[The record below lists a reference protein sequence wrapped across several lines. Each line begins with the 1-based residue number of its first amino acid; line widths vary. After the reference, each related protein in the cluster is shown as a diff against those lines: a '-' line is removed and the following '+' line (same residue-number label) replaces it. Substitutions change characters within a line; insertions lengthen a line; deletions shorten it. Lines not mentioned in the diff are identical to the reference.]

1 MEKISFR
8 TKARVVDLLGREQIA
23 DASSAITELLKN
35 AVDAQA
41 NEVTAHYYTKA
52 KILEF
57 SDDGL
62 GMRASDLKDKWLVL
76 ATDSRHNKPDS
87 DYLKYATP
95 EQKKNLEQH
104 LPFGEK
110 GIGRLAVAS
119 LGSAVLVWT
128 RWGKGKDLK
137 RTMALVF
144 WDLFRF
150 PNFTLD
156 EIEIPF
162 YELGFGDDPKKA
174 VLFLINFIE
183 DWLDKNRKLIN
194 QKSVSYRYI
203 TEIENLLHSIRDS
216 AIKSLNFP
224 DDSAGTSFYILDT
237 KEEVTEIFRESVKHD
252 RMESHASEGLK
263 TFKGFCNPF
272 RGGEPRI
279 NNKTLIDQKLAY
291 GGAEDFWVPNDFN
304 YSDYEFDLSIDKS
317 GFVKGKVRRFKEI
330 YKYEFKTRDL
340 PDRSDFPGSIE
351 LKLGYVLGLSSETSL
366 THEKHKYFN
375 DKLKQIGGLYVYR
388 DDIRVMPYGRDDQD
402 FLEFEYRRN
411 LSAGEYV
418 FSHRRM
424 FGFIGITSKENPGLR
439 DKAGR
444 EGFIKDKYYRGF
456 THILKDVF
464 IDLAKTYFAT
474 SAKAEYASS
483 LKSKAKPFDQEAKEE
498 TSRFIR
504 EFNDSKKT
512 LEKLKKTILNDLSD
526 FKDRLSELKT
536 GNIESIN
543 RFMNDLAKFREKYN
557 DQIST
562 LIDEI
567 PNLAHPNG
575 KNHAAWDSYLTD
587 KQLFVAKSD
596 KQMIELSKHL
606 DAALKKYSDKYE
618 YLKKLESRL
627 KNQENRIL
635 SRIEVKKDEI
645 STNLAEI
652 QSNKIKNWFNKHK
665 KDIESII
672 RNQLGDNPPL
682 QVVNGKDDELEKFE
696 RALLDQNKLA
706 KETIEPYWESI
717 LKDIKRMAEARSMES
732 AVGELHRELENL
744 KERESIYIELA
755 QLGLIVEG
763 IDHEYRVLF
772 KRAKDDFRKLN
783 KNFQEEDLSDLETVF
798 YSINEKIE
806 SLSPLYRAGK
816 RKYETVLGD
825 EITRF
830 IGNRFKEE
838 FTSGVIQISKSI
850 SKLNWKN
857 TNRSVLYASII
868 NIINNSFYWITKS
881 SSNPEI
887 RLTIDPLGLVISD
900 SGPGVAI
907 RDRERVFEPYFSRKP
922 TGRGLGLYLSLTA
935 LKFHGMDLLLAENPM
950 KNALDGAN
958 FVIVKPVQDDEED

>member
-1 MEKISFR
+1 M
-8 TKARVVDLLGREQIA
+8 
-23 DASSAITELLKN
+23 
-35 AVDAQA
+35 
-41 NEVTAHYYTKA
+41 
-52 KILEF
+52 
-57 SDDGL
+57 
-62 GMRASDLKDKWLVL
+62 
-76 ATDSRHNKPDS
+76 
-87 DYLKYATP
+87 
-95 EQKKNLEQH
+95 
-104 LPFGEK
+104 
-110 GIGRLAVAS
+110 
-119 LGSAVLVWT
+119 GS
-128 RWGKGKDLK
+128 G
-137 RTMALVF
+137 
-144 WDLFRF
+144 
-150 PNFTLD
+150 D
-156 EIEIPF
+156 E
-162 YELGFGDDPKKA
+162 PKKA
-174 VLFLINFIE
+174 VLLLSDFID
-183 DWLDKNRKLIN
+183 DWLDKNRRLIDK
-194 QKSVSYRYI
+194 KSVSYSYI
-203 TEIENLLHSIRDS
+203 AEIEKLSNSIRQS
-216 AIKSLNFP
+216 TIKNLNFP
-224 DDSAGTSFYILDT
+224 DDSAGTSFYILGT
-237 KEEVTEIFRESVKHD
+237 KDEVIEIFRERSKNVK
-252 RMESHASEGLK
+252 MESHASEGLK
-263 TFKGFCNPF
+263 TFLGFCNPF
-272 RGGEPRI
+272 TDAQPRLI
-279 NNKTLIDQKLAY
+279 TKTFVDQIEAY
-291 GGAEDFWVPNDFN
+291 KGADLFWKADDFKN
-304 YSDYEFDLSIDKS
+304 SDYEIELTITED
-317 GFVKGKVRRFKEI
+317 GFAKGKVRRFSEV
-330 YKYEFKTRDL
+330 YKYEFQYNEL
-340 PDRSDFPGSIE
+340 PERSIYPGAMT
-351 LKLGYVLGLSSETSL
+351 LKFGYVLGLTSETSL
-366 THEKHKYFN
+366 PHEKHKYFN
-375 DKLKQIGGLYVYR
+375 EKLKQIGGLYVYR

-424 FGFIGITSKENPGLR
+424 FGYVGITSKGNSGLR

-483 LKSKAKPFDQEAKEE
+483 LKSKEKPFDQEAKEE

-543 RFMNDLAKFREKYN
+543 QFMNDLAKFREKYN
-557 DQIST
+557 DHIST

-567 PNLAHPNG
+567 PNLAQPNG

-635 SRIEVKKDEI
+635 TRIEEKKDEI

-652 QSNKIKNWFNKHK
+652 QKNKIKNWFDKHK
-665 KDIESII
+665 KDIESML

-682 QVVNGKDDELEKFE
+682 QVVNGKGDELEIFE
-696 RALLDQNKLA
+696 RALIDQNKLA

-717 LKDIKRMAEARSMES
+717 LKDIKRIAEARSMES
-732 AVGELHRELENL
+732 AVGELHRELEKL

-772 KRAKDDFRKLN
+772 KRAKNDFKKLN

-825 EITRF
+825 EITQF

-838 FTSGVIQISKSI
+838 FTSGAIQLSKSI

-868 NIINNSFYWITKS
+868 NIINNSFYWIAKS
-881 SSNPEI
+881 SSKPEI

-900 SGPGVAI
+900 SGPGVAV
-907 RDRERVFEPYFSRKP
+907 RDRERIFEPYFSRKP
-922 TGRGLGLYLSLTA
+922 TGRGLGLYLSMTA

-958 FVIVKPVQDDEED
+958 FVIVKPVQDDEDD